1 MENNNRVRENSHIL
15 VKVSR
20 ERCSSCPFDVGGEL
34 ATHK

>member
-1 MENNNRVRENSHIL
+1 MENNNRAQEKSHIL

-20 ERCSSCPFDVGGEL
+20 EWCTSCPFDVGGEL